1 MPRRSKNSAS
11 LWKCDEF
18 WRRALASPRSST
30 HNVGFLCSNRFS
42 MRMKLHREFPFLT
55 GFLNG
60 IGVIDQMHF
69 CVRALDEH
77 ITLARLFI
85 FSVEKDAA
93 SHTLQ
98 LAEGRDFERES
109 LGPGFLFA
117 E

>member
-77 ITLARLFI
+77 ITRSEEHTSELQSQSNLVCRL
-85 FSVEKDAA
+85 
-93 SHTLQ
+93 L
-98 LAEGRDFERES
+98 L
-109 LGPGFLFA
+109 
-117 E
+117 